1 MHMKNGIKYARL
13 YHGMSQREIARNV
26 GISSTAMSA
35 IERGEHIPSAVTAI
49 LIARELRTTVER
61 LWGEAADEV
70 TRELYR

>member
-1 MHMKNGIKYARL
+1 MKNGIRDARL

-35 IERGEHIPSAVTAI
+35 IERGEHTPSAVTAI

-61 LWGEAADEV
+61 LWGEAAEEL
-70 TRELYR
+70 TRKLYR

>member
-1 MHMKNGIKYARL
+1 
-13 YHGMSQREIARNV
+13 MSNL
-26 GISSTAMSA
+26 
-35 IERGEHIPSAVTAI
+35 PSAVTAI

>member
-1 MHMKNGIKYARL
+1 MKNGIKDARL

-49 LIARELRTTVER
+49 LIEIGRAHV
-61 LWGEAADEV
+61 
-70 TRELYR
+70 

>member
-1 MHMKNGIKYARL
+1 MHMKNGIKDARL
-13 YHGMSQREIARNV
+13 YHGTSQREIARNV
-26 GISSTAMSA
+26 GISSAAMSA